1 MQEPSDSTRQ
11 RLLDAATEVFLEKGY
26 EATRV
31 AEIARRAGLTT
42 GAIYG
47 NFASK
52 ADLLTAALASV
63 VDTALAASADDL
75 ARLMEALPDDYK
87 TSEDDVRAALELM
100 TVGCVVLRGLG
111 RDLPFPPSPSSVVA
125 IAALRS
131 PR

>member
-47 NFASK
+47 NFHSK

-63 VDTALAASADDL
+63 VDGALAASAADL
-75 ARLMEALPDDYK
+75 AALMEALPDGYK
-87 TSEDDVRAALELM
+87 TSEDEVRAALELM
-100 TVGCVVLRGLG
+100 TVGSVVLRGLG
-111 RDLPFPPSPSSVVA
+111 RDIDFPPAPSSVVA

-131 PR
+131 AR